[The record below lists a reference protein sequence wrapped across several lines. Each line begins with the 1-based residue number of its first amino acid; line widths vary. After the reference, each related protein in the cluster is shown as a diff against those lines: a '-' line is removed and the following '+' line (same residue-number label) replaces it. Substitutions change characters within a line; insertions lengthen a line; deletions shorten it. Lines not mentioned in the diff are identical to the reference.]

1 MRLCVIFDMDGV
13 LVDSY
18 KAHLQSWQMMA
29 GEFGESLTEA
39 QFLETFGQTSREI
52 IARHWGVNKLSPEQI
67 ELFDHRKEA
76 LYRGLIERDFP
87 EMPGARD
94 LIENLRAARF
104 KLAVGSSGP
113 PENVDF
119 VLRRMKIRRHFEVR
133 VTGRDVTHGKPNPE
147 VFLTAAQ
154 KLKTDPLLC
163 AVIEDAPVGI
173 AAANAAG
180 MTSIALLSTG
190 HTAEKSAA
198 AQVIVRK
205 LTDLSAD
212 RIAALI
218 GSAAARAG

>member
-52 IARHWGVNKLSPEQI
+52 IARHWGADTLTPEQI
-67 ELFDHRKEA
+67 EQFDQRKEA
-76 LYRGLIERDFP
+76 LYRGIIERDFP
-87 EMPGARD
+87 EMPGARQ

-133 VTGRDVTHGKPNPE
+133 VTGKDVTKGKPDPE
-147 VFLTAAQ
+147 MYLTAMQTLNVNPKECLILEDNEHGIQAAIASGGHL
-154 KLKTDPLLC
+154 LK
-163 AVIEDAPVGI
+163 IGI
-173 AAANAAG
+173 PDDVSYHAIKTKINEVEAN
-180 MTSIALLSTG
+180 
-190 HTAEKSAA
+190 
-198 AQVIVRK
+198 
-205 LTDLSAD
+205 
-212 RIAALI
+212 
-218 GSAAARAG
+218 